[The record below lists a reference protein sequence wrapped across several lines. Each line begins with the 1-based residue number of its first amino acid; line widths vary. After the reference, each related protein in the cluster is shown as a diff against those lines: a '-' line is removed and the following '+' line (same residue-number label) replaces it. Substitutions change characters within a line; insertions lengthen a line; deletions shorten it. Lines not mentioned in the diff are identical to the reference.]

1 MSSLRHG
8 PPLALHGYLDKEGRK
23 LHGRKTRYFKL
34 QDSALFNHRRKDSLP
49 TWGISLIDSRVT
61 LGHKGEAIMLQL
73 FDGKKLALFPHSRVD
88 CDKWADLLQRAS
100 RRKIGNFYRVTGLIG
115 MGSFAE
121 VRVGYDKTT
130 GEQVAI
136 KVMKKNK
143 RDTELMRS
151 VECEMN
157 FVSKCIDHVN
167 VVRTY
172 DCFDTR
178 DNMFLVME
186 YMPGGMLY
194 DLLANEG
201 YFLERNA
208 SSIMK
213 DILQGVAC
221 LHDHDIVHRDIKPE
235 NILAMNKEWPLKV
248 KLADFGLA
256 DFVLETSFGDKCTNG
271 MYGTPFF
278 VAPEVIRGE
287 TYGPAV
293 DCWSCGVLLYNILS
307 GALPFD
313 GNNIKEVLRRVRSG
327 KYEFPEAEWRDIS
340 DDAKDL
346 VAGLLELDPK
356 KRLTAHAALQH
367 NWIVSTELSTRP
379 IRNDRSALGTQQRRA
394 RMSSMAIDD
403 VKGALDLDDDS
414 DDGDDGAAQ
423 LSVEFAAAE
432 AQAGFHTPSPMA
444 PPPQLAPPMHSHS
457 VPVQHVQHPPAF
469 EAHIPVAAVAAGRQP
484 TGRHDSDMGSAT
496 AAGYGAAFGD
506 EYLPHQHQ
514 PPAEPFTLPG
524 AAPLAHAA
532 GDDSLLPSRSTSAT
546 VDVYGVADAGAGPL
560 DGVSSVSEAVFDHS
574 APLAATAASQPVS
587 SSAGHHGRRHHRRSG
602 RERSH
607 RTTSTGATAAGVA
620 SAAVASGTAPGVF
633 PTAPHGGRGGGAGGR
648 QHRRKHHSSS
658 PTSTS
663 AVAAEASLVSLNAPS
678 TADLAPSCSDGGPF
692 FPSAAAATTAADGAD
707 AAPVTHNV
715 RYPSPGG
722 MGVYD
727 FSGLASAASVGNGTD
742 GGRTGSLV
750 SGVRVDSTASS
761 VDSVALGYAGGGG
774 GDGLDHHGS
783 LVSTAGGAPRPLGH
797 LPAGLGANGLGDGG
811 GGGPSVGGPAGG
823 GGAAGGGGGGAAANN
838 PFYLPDVFSV
848 KSIRA
853 KRAKRALAR
862 QQQGG
867 GGADRAG
874 HAKVSS
880 SAAKGHGRTRGGGGT
895 SSAAPGGS
903 HRHPPPVPST

>member
-1 MSSLRHG
+1 
-8 PPLALHGYLDKEGRK
+8 
-23 LHGRKTRYFKL
+23 
-34 QDSALFNHRRKDSLP
+34 
-49 TWGISLIDSRVT
+49 LIDSRVT

-73 FDGKKLALFPHSRVD
+73 FDGKRLSLFPHSRVD

-157 FVSKCIDHVN
+157 FVSKAVDHVN

-235 NILAMNKEWPLKV
+235 NILAMNKQWPLRV

-287 TYGPAV
+287 TYGPPV

-327 KYEFPEAEWRDIS
+327 KYTFPEAEWRDIS
-340 DDAKDL
+340 DSAKDL
-346 VAGLLELDPK
+346 VAGLLEYDPK
-356 KRLTAHAALQH
+356 RRLTARAALQH
-367 NWIVSTELSTRP
+367 EWIVSTEQSTRP
-379 IRNDRSALGTQQRRA
+379 IRNDRTGLGTQQRRA

-414 DDGDDGAAQ
+414 DDEDGAG
-423 LSVEFAAAE
+423 LSVEFLTAE
-432 AQAGFHTPSPMA
+432 AQAGFHAPVDHVASP
-444 PPPQLAPPMHSHS
+444 PHGL
-457 VPVQHVQHPPAF
+457 PVHHVQA
-469 EAHIPVAAVAAGRQP
+469 AGAYDAPVAVAASAARP
-484 TGRHDSDMGSAT
+484 PSGRHDSDYGP
-496 AAGYGAAFGD
+496 AAHVYDAPSGE
-506 EYLPHQHQ
+506 EYRPHHHH
-514 PPAEPFTLPG
+514 PPAEPLLPAVAREPAAG
-524 AAPLAHAA
+524 AAPPRSASATAFDIAVEPDSAPVSGVSQLADGVFAPAAPSPLSAAAQPISSAA
-532 GDDSLLPSRSTSAT
+532 G
-546 VDVYGVADAGAGPL
+546 
-560 DGVSSVSEAVFDHS
+560 
-574 APLAATAASQPVS
+574 
-587 SSAGHHGRRHHRRSG
+587 GHHHGKRHHRRSG
-602 RERSH
+602 RERRSH
-607 RTTSTGATAAGVA
+607 RSSSTGATAAGVA
-620 SAAVASGTAPGVF
+620 AAAAAAGTVPGVF
-633 PTAPHGGRGGGAGGR
+633 PPPPASDGLGIDAGLR
-648 QHRRKHHSSS
+648 HHRRKHHSVS

-663 AVAAEASLVSLNAPS
+663 AVAAEASLASLN
-678 TADLAPSCSDGGPF
+678 T
-692 FPSAAAATTAADGAD
+692 PSATHMHTAASAPDGDTFFAAAPAAPAVADG
-707 AAPVTHNV
+707 APVTHHV
-715 RYPSPGG
+715 RYPLGG
-722 MGVYD
+722 GAGVYD
-727 FSGLASAASVGNGTD
+727 FSGVASTVGAAATGTVPL
-742 GGRTGSLV
+742 G
-750 SGVRVDSTASS
+750 GVRVDSTASS
-761 VDSVALGYAGGGG
+761 VDSLALAYAGGGG
-774 GDGLDHHGS
+774 GGRDGLEHRS
-783 LVSTAGGAPRPLGH
+783 EVPSAFGGDAPRPPEH
-797 LPAGLGANGLGDGG
+797 A
-811 GGGPSVGGPAGG
+811 AGG
-823 GGAAGGGGGGAAANN
+823 GGAGGFGGGGGADGFGGGGGGGGLPSGHGGAAAAAPAVNST
-838 PFYLPDVFSV
+838 FYLPDVFSV
-848 KSIRA
+848 KSIKA
-853 KRAKRALAR
+853 KRAKRAAAR
-862 QQQGG
+862 QQAGG
-867 GGADRAG
+867 GGNTERGGQARAS
-874 HAKVSS
+874 A
-880 SAAKGHGRTRGGGGT
+880 SAARHGRPRSG
-895 SSAAPGGS
+895 AAPSSGVGGGS
-903 HRHPPPVPST
+903 HRPSQAVAPA

>member
-23 LHGRKTRYFKL
+23 LHSRKTRYFKL

-73 FDGKKLALFPHSRVD
+73 FDGKKLSLFPHSRVD

-221 LHDHDIVHRDIKPE
+221 LHEHDIVHRDIKPE
-235 NILAMNKEWPLKV
+235 NILAMNKQWPLKV

-367 NWIVSTELSTRP
+367 SWIVSTELSTRP

-414 DDGDDGAAQ
+414 DDGEDGAAQ

-432 AQAGFHTPSPMA
+432 AQAGFHTLSPMG
-444 PPPQLAPPMHSHS
+444 PPQPLAPPMPPHG
-457 VPVQHVQHPPAF
+457 VPVQHVQHAPAYD
-469 EAHIPVAAVAAGRQP
+469 AHVPVAAVAAGRAP
-484 TGRHDSDMGSAT
+484 AGRYDSDMGSAT
-496 AAGYGAAFGD
+496 AAGYGATFGD
-506 EYLPHQHQ
+506 EYLPHQHH
-514 PPAEPFTLPG
+514 PPAESLLMPG

-532 GDDSLLPSRSTSAT
+532 GDEALLASRSTSAT
-546 VDVYGVADAGAGPL
+546 AGNYGVADAGTAPL
-560 DGVSSVSEAVFDHS
+560 DGVSSLSEGVFDHP
-574 APLAATAASQPVS
+574 APLAAAAAAQPVS
-587 SSAGHHGRRHHRRSG
+587 SAAGHHGRRHHRRSG

-607 RTTSTGATAAGVA
+607 RKTSTGATAAGVA
-620 SAAVASGTAPGVF
+620 SAAADGVF
-633 PTAPHGGRGGGAGGR
+633 PTAPHGGRGGEAGGR
-648 QHRRKHHSSS
+648 SHRRKHHSSS

-678 TADLAPSCSDGGPF
+678 AADLAPPTTDGGPF
-692 FPSAAAATTAADGAD
+692 FPAAPPATTATDGSD
-707 AAPVTHNV
+707 AAPVTHHV
-715 RYPSPGG
+715 RYPSAGG
-722 MGVYD
+722 ARVYD
-727 FSGLASAASVGNGTD
+727 FSGLASAAAVGNDND

-783 LVSTAGGAPRPLGH
+783 VVSAASGAPRPLGH
-797 LPAGLGANGLGDGG
+797 LHGGLGANGLGDGG
-811 GGGPSVGGPAGG
+811 D
-823 GGAAGGGGGGAAANN
+823 GGGGGGPLVGGGGLGGAAAAAANS

-867 GGADRAG
+867 GGGADRAG

-880 SAAKGHGRTRGGGGT
+880 SATKHGRGRGGGT
-895 SSAAPGGS
+895 SSAAAAGS
-903 HRHPPPVPST
+903 HRRPQPVSST